1 MNKNVDIFLEEKNSR
16 MEVAIDGMGRR
27 EMVEDDMIVM
37 VARQMGTT
45 DKVKNAEEKR
55 KVWHNI
61 IISQKTGQ
69 GRVDGQ

>member
-1 MNKNVDIFLEEKNSR
+1 MCNGL
-16 MEVAIDGMGRR
+16 MGRR
-27 EMVEDDMIVM
+27 DMIVM

-45 DKVKNAEEKR
+45 DKVEKKKCRRKR